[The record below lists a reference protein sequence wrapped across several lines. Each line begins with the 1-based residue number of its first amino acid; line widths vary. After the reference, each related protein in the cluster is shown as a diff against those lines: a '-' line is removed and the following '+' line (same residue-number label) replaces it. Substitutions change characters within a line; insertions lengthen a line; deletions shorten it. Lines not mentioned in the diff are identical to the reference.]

1 MQTRDRWREET
12 YHVIQHFDLANPQ
25 SLHDV
30 FGENDPARRRAVIDE
45 IFTEDGVF
53 YDPSRGVYRGRDE
66 IDRIAGAF
74 RVLILTFDISQSR
87 NQRNWAMAGGSS
99 GCRAAPVSRQLTPGL
114 ISSLLGTAG
123 LPPLISFSTSYPEL
137 RNLLGRYTKTRLMV
151 ALRSRP

>member
-1 MQTRDRWREET
+1 MSYNISTLLTRNLFT
-12 YHVIQHFDLANPQ
+12 TFSVKTT
-25 SLHDV
+25 
-30 FGENDPARRRAVIDE
+30 RRADAR
-45 IFTEDGVF
+45 
-53 YDPSRGVYRGRDE
+53 PSTRSSPKMACSTTP
-66 IDRIAGAF
+66 AGASTVAAT
-74 RVLILTFDISQSR
+74 RSIASRARSGLLILTFDISQSR